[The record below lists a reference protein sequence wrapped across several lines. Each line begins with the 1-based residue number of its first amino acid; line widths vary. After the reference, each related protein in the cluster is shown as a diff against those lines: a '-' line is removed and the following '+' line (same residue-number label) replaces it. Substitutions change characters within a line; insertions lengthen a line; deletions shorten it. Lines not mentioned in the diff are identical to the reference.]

1 VTDGKNDCPSAGPKS
16 PGRPPRIERRPLP
29 EDWRDDELLTLA
41 EAAALF
47 WPDGPLTTTSLRTA
61 VRDGQLEVA
70 EIAGK
75 LLTTKVAIARMC
87 VCKPRV
93 EASAAG
99 ARDATGCPGKE
110 PAARLS
116 DREQLRA
123 LTAD

>member
-1 VTDGKNDCPSAGPKS
+1 MKRPANNKAPKT
-16 PGRPPRIERRPLP
+16 IRPLRVELRP
-29 EDWRDDELLTLA
+29 NPREWADDELMTLA
-41 EAAALF
+41 EAATLF
-47 WPDGPLTTTSLRTA
+47 WPDGPLTATSLRTA
-61 VRDGQLEVA
+61 VRDRVLEVA

-99 ARDATGCPGKE
+99 ARDATGCPAKE

-116 DREQLRA
+116 DRERLRA